1 MKYSWPVRITEEQE
15 GEHRYFLVRG
25 LPPLTGI
32 ITEGDSLE
40 EALKNATEAVT
51 GVLGAILDQGGDI
64 PDPVSPRKEKNVYW
78 IEPNHNVAIPILVK
92 KTRLEAGM
100 TLEDLSVK
108 VGVSYQQIQ
117 KWEKSGTNPTIA
129 SLKKVFQAMGK
140 RLDLDVA

>member
-78 IEPNHNVAIPILVK
+78 IEPNPNVAIPILVK

-140 RLDLDVA
+140 RLNLDVA